1 MTTHE
6 LISTLIHL
14 RLIQNL
20 VIVQILHM
28 GCLMRWREAEYVL
41 VAETCPLLLVP
52 AAGPFPLVGEDHLLF
67 ARWPFVLEPHHPHA
81 FGLLG

>member
-1 MTTHE
+1 
-6 LISTLIHL
+6 
-14 RLIQNL
+14 
-20 VIVQILHM
+20 
-28 GCLMRWREAEYVL
+28 MRWREAEYVL

>member
-28 GCLMRWREAEYVL
+28 ACFMRWRETEYVL
-41 VAETCPLLLVP
+41 VAETCSLLLVST
-52 AAGPFPLVGEDHLLF
+52 AGPFPLVCEDHLFF
-67 ARWPFVLEPHHPHA
+67 ARRSFVLEPHHPHA